1 MSDIPSTIPSSLDG
15 GAAASEQVRATADTL
30 ITKVITFTKEL
41 PDLYDENYPT
51 LDCWHHNL
59 NCLSAELGNIR
70 LEMGDTKALSDK
82 DISHWDSTR
91 VIAVDRLW
99 RSAET
104 IDSLDCFE
112 KCIKE
117 DTERVTKELKKRNS
131 REQLSEATTLRD
143 ASMLEQDKTERCE
156 LERLV

>member
-1 MSDIPSTIPSSLDG
+1 
-15 GAAASEQVRATADTL
+15 
-30 ITKVITFTKEL
+30 
-41 PDLYDENYPT
+41 
-51 LDCWHHNL
+51 
-59 NCLSAELGNIR
+59 
-70 LEMGDTKALSDK
+70 MGDTKALSDK